1 MRNWL
6 SHCIACLP
14 IPSVVSTSAP
24 QENQFLVTQ
33 LCRKKTML
41 KYTEMSLF
49 VDYYSLVIYAS
60 FGSLSILISGHFQVP
75 KTLTFKT
82 RPKPYFLKC
91 GLVNESNKLL
101 SYQRLRTKPRFETEA
116 WAIRQWPIDQLS

>member
-24 QENQFLVTQ
+24 QENDQ
-33 LCRKKTML
+33 KTML
-41 KYTEMSLF
+41 KYTDMSLF

-75 KTLTFKT
+75 KTLTFET